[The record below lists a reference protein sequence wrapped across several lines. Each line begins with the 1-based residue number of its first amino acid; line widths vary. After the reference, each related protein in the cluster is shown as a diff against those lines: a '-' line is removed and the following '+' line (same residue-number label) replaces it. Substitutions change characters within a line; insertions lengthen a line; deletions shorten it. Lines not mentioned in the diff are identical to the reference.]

1 MPVKEMSTS
10 SIGKCSRRMSSPHI
24 SLIRFE
30 THTTKR
36 LSAMLMLSRCVI
48 LFERKESSSTAAK
61 LTSLLCTKSISL
73 VLLHS
78 KKGCLPGSLFVCLF
92 SHILIESMFA
102 KEGKK
107 LAKKDNPTL
116 TYKQGMSGT
125 ELSNYVKAIA
135 IPIGV
140 FLLALIITSNFGA
153 FGTNIVAPAA
163 SVMWLAGAV
172 VAWKAPS
179 QRKSTLKE
187 TYIAVAGYVAGLFVL
202 KALIGIAAQTS
213 SEQLMASF
221 DQVMP
226 VSTSSTISGFL
237 QSMLWILAFITPVTY
252 LGMMGKKFVQF
263 RRSLSKDKV
272 LQQIRGIR
280 Q

>member
-1 MPVKEMSTS
+1 M
-10 SIGKCSRRMSSPHI
+10 
-24 SLIRFE
+24 
-30 THTTKR
+30 
-36 LSAMLMLSRCVI
+36 
-48 LFERKESSSTAAK
+48 
-61 LTSLLCTKSISL
+61 
-73 VLLHS
+73 
-78 KKGCLPGSLFVCLF
+78 
-92 SHILIESMFA
+92 
-102 KEGKK
+102 
-107 LAKKDNPTL
+107 AKKDNPTL
-116 TYKQGMSGT
+116 TYKQGMSGA
-125 ELSNYVKAIA
+125 ELSNYVKAIS